1 MGVARVRGGRSR
13 WQVWVTALRSG
24 RAPWAGCS
32 RGPGLPGLS
41 WAAAWSWDGACY
53 HILSLPCPAGHSLWP
68 ENFLV
73 PERHDQ
79 LLRRSHH
86 MSYFSERE
94 RKNKNKTHLFQQG
107 PWLGA
112 HCGFKI
118 VTSFSPK
125 AVTGL
130 TLSLSLPA
138 DVPDALPFSRRERV
152 GGGEGRP
159 ASAPAYVPG
168 RGRGTAGTPAREK
181 TPSPPANQSRS
192 QRIGFSPRP
201 QAIARPRPV
210 LQTWRLTQFW
220 RAKEPECDSTPDFQ
234 WGSFYT
240 SDAFSG

>member
-94 RKNKNKTHLFQQG
+94 RG
-107 PWLGA
+107 
-112 HCGFKI
+112 KI
-118 VTSFSPK
+118 KIKPIYSN
-125 AVTGL
+125 
-130 TLSLSLPA
+130 
-138 DVPDALPFSRRERV
+138 R
-152 GGGEGRP
+152 
-159 ASAPAYVPG
+159 VPG
-168 RGRGTAGTPAREK
+168 SGPT
-181 TPSPPANQSRS
+181 
-192 QRIGFSPRP
+192 
-201 QAIARPRPV
+201 V
-210 LQTWRLTQFW
+210 
-220 RAKEPECDSTPDFQ
+220 DSK
-234 WGSFYT
+234 S
-240 SDAFSG
+240 

>member
-152 GGGEGRP
+152 GGGEGLHLHRIMCPAGAEGRP
-159 ASAPAYVPG
+159 EPQPG
-168 RGRGTAGTPAREK
+168 KRHPARRRTSLEASVSG
-181 TPSPPANQSRS
+181 SPHDLRR
-192 QRIGFSPRP
+192 QRALGP
-201 QAIARPRPV
+201 
-210 LQTWRLTQFW
+210 
-220 RAKEPECDSTPDFQ
+220 
-234 WGSFYT
+234 FYRRG
-240 SDAFSG
+240 D